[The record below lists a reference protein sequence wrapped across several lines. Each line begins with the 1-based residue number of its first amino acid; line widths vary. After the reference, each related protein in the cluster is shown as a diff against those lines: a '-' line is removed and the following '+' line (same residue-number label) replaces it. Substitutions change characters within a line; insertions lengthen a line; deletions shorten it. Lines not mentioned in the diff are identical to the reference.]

1 MKKTAIFLLAI
12 CCSVFA
18 EAQMMPDSTVQVVA
32 YWSKGDVISYD
43 CAVTQYT
50 IEADGT
56 KKADYSSSET
66 RTIEVIDADG
76 SSYTLRLSYSDV
88 FSPNPIK
95 YLSSDQVNKL
105 SEALT
110 VTFKTNEFGTFAGI
124 VDDDE
129 AFDTYVKLV
138 ESIIDNAWKANKK
151 ELKGI
156 SREQFTES
164 MKAPLCNKE
173 SMFAAVVSDFAPL
186 LTFHGSRLD
195 TAEVYS
201 FPQIFTNL
209 FGSETPLELD
219 TQFWVDEKLTDS
231 TCVVI
236 RTDAYADY
244 ETLKPMVRDYSIK
257 VAKAALE
264 STGTEFDEN
273 EIADEIDKQMAEESV
288 NVTFD
293 EYTTIQIHLGTG
305 WPVCWY
311 STREVVS
318 TSEQAEK
325 TAIIEKSV
333 ELHTEQ

>member
-1 MKKTAIFLLAI
+1 MFKYDYFCGCCLPLSEMKKTAIFLLAI

-66 RTIEVIDADG
+66 RTIEVIDADD
-76 SSYTLRLSYSDV
+76 SSYTLRLSY
-88 FSPNPIK
+88 
-95 YLSSDQVNKL
+95 
-105 SEALT
+105 
-110 VTFKTNEFGTFAGI
+110 
-124 VDDDE
+124 
-129 AFDTYVKLV
+129 
-138 ESIIDNAWKANKK
+138 
-151 ELKGI
+151 
-156 SREQFTES
+156 
-164 MKAPLCNKE
+164 
-173 SMFAAVVSDFAPL
+173 
-186 LTFHGSRLD
+186 
-195 TAEVYS
+195 
-201 FPQIFTNL
+201 
-209 FGSETPLELD
+209 
-219 TQFWVDEKLTDS
+219 
-231 TCVVI
+231 
-236 RTDAYADY
+236 ADY
-244 ETLKPMVRDYSIK
+244 EILKPMVRDYSIK

-325 TAIIEKSV
+325 TVIIEKSV

>member
-1 MKKTAIFLLAI
+1 
-12 CCSVFA
+12 
-18 EAQMMPDSTVQVVA
+18 MPDSTVQVVA

-66 RTIEVIDADG
+66 RT
-76 SSYTLRLSYSDV
+76 S
-88 FSPNPIK
+88 
-95 YLSSDQVNKL
+95 
-105 SEALT
+105 
-110 VTFKTNEFGTFAGI
+110 
-124 VDDDE
+124 
-129 AFDTYVKLV
+129 
-138 ESIIDNAWKANKK
+138 
-151 ELKGI
+151 
-156 SREQFTES
+156 
-164 MKAPLCNKE
+164 
-173 SMFAAVVSDFAPL
+173 
-186 LTFHGSRLD
+186 
-195 TAEVYS
+195 
-201 FPQIFTNL
+201 
-209 FGSETPLELD
+209 
-219 TQFWVDEKLTDS
+219 
-231 TCVVI
+231 VVI

-244 ETLKPMVRDYSIK
+244 ETLKPMARDYSIK

-264 STGTEFDEN
+264 STDTEFDEN
-273 EIADEIDKQMAEESV
+273 EIADEIVKQMEEQGV
-288 NVTFD
+288 NVSFD